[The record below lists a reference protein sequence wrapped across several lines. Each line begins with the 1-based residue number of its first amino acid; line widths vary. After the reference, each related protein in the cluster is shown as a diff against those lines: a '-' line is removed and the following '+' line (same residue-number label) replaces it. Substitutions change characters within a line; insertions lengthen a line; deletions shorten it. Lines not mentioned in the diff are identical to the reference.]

1 MGPGPQAHVRATGSE
16 EDGKGLPLGKGPS
29 LGEPAPPLAA
39 ALSDRSMETA
49 LWCALASVLYVDR
62 GLDNPGRYPSR
73 TSPDYLRVV
82 FR

>member
-1 MGPGPQAHVRATGSE
+1 MGPGPQVHVRATGSE
-16 EDGKGLPLGKGPS
+16 GDRKGLPPGEGPS
-29 LGEPAPPLAA
+29 LGEPAHPLAA

-62 GLDNPGRYPSR
+62 KLDNPGRYPSR
-73 TSPDYLRVV
+73 MSSDYLRVV